1 MHRPT
6 MIIGIGYGA
15 WVIASVVL
23 NALAIGDWA
32 AYAHLALVVT
42 GPPAALFTLYLPNG
56 ALSSTVAAGVLGWV
70 QWVAVAELLSRSS
83 AHRRAHDDA

>member
-6 MIIGIGYGA
+6 IIVGIAYGA
-15 WVIASVVL
+15 WVILATVL
-23 NALAIGDWA
+23 KGLTIGDWT

-56 ALSSTVAAGVLGWV
+56 TFSSTVAAGVLGWV
-70 QWVAVAELLSRSS
+70 QWVVVAELLARSS
-83 AHRRAHDDA
+83 LRRRAHDDA